1 MLFKKVSP
9 VIILARP
16 HHWIKNLFVFLPLF
30 FALKLTNTD
39 LLIQTGISFIA
50 FSLAASAI
58 YIIND
63 LRDIDYDKQHPLKKD
78 RPLASGE
85 VKRSTAVI
93 LSITLII
100 ISFLLSYTVN
110 TQLLLVVI
118 AYFALNIAYSFKL
131 KNIAILDLLCISFG
145 FILRLMAGSAATDI
159 ALSKWI
165 LLMTFLLSLFL
176 ALGKR
181 RDDLFYYMNS
191 GEKYRASIDGY
202 TLEFV
207 NIAMTIIASVTIVA
221 YTMYTISDEII
232 QQLGDE
238 KLFITVIWVI
248 VGILRYFQLVFV
260 KNQGGSPTKILYKDR
275 FLQIVMTLWILTFV
289 VLIY

>member
-1 MLFKKVSP
+1 
-9 VIILARP
+9 
-16 HHWIKNLFVFLPLF
+16 
-30 FALKLTNTD
+30 
-39 LLIQTGISFIA
+39 
-50 FSLAASAI
+50 
-58 YIIND
+58 
-63 LRDIDYDKQHPLKKD
+63 
-78 RPLASGE
+78 
-85 VKRSTAVI
+85 
-93 LSITLII
+93 
-100 ISFLLSYTVN
+100 
-110 TQLLLVVI
+110 
-118 AYFALNIAYSFKL
+118 
-131 KNIAILDLLCISFG
+131 
-145 FILRLMAGSAATDI
+145 
-159 ALSKWI
+159 
-165 LLMTFLLSLFL
+165 MTFLLSLFL